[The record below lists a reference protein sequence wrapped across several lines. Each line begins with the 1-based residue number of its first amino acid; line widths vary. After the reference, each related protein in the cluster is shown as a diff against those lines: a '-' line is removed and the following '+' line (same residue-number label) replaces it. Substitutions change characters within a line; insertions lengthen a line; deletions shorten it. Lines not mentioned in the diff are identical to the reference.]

1 MLTEKD
7 LRAQFKREIGEYT
20 EDETTV
26 RGTWIDPRMRKV
38 IKYQKWL
45 EEKLLNLINNK

>member
-1 MLTEKD
+1 MVTEKD
-7 LRAQFKREIGEYT
+7 LRAQFQRETGLYT

-26 RGTWIDPRMRKV
+26 RGNWTDPRMRKV

-45 EEKLLNLINNK
+45 EEKLLNLINKK